1 MDPERNEREALG
13 LPSEEAIEQIW
24 LMEAD
29 RRAREL
35 DRSDVQPIW
44 ADEVRK
50 RARVLLRRIIP

>member
-1 MDPERNEREALG
+1 MDPERNEREAPG

>member
-1 MDPERNEREALG
+1 MDPESNEREAPG
-13 LPSEEAIEQIW
+13 LPSEEEIEQIW

-50 RARVLLRRIIP
+50 KARVLLWRIIP